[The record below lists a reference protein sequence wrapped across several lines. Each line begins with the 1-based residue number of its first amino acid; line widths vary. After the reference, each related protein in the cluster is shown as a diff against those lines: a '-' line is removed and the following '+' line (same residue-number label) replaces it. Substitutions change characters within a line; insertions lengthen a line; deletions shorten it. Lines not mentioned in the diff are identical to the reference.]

1 MQKGKLFFKV
11 LLLVLIALLGSN
23 QGAFAEQFNSIKDC
37 LEDESKCSEDQLKE
51 VENNEETTTD
61 NNENTPSVGLT
72 FWDFLKMIFATIF
85 VIALLYT
92 VLKFI
97 NKRSRSFSSNQLVEN
112 LGGTA
117 LGTNR
122 SIQIV
127 KIGNRVLVVG
137 VGEDVKLLKEI
148 DDEEEARQIIED
160 YNNRMDQLV
169 QPSDIV
175 TKLIERTRNMK
186 QSNRG
191 EEASSFSSTLKAQ
204 LEELSKGRK
213 KLLDEM
219 EKKGSDKR

>member
-51 VENNEETTTD
+51 VENNEETATD
-61 NNENTPSVGLT
+61 NNENTPTVGLT
-72 FWDFLKMIFATIF
+72 FWDFIKMVFATIF
-85 VIALLYT
+85 VIALLYA

-148 DDEEEARQIIED
+148 DDEDEARQIIND

-175 TKLIERTRNMK
+175 TKLIERTRNIK
-186 QSNRG
+186 QGTSK
-191 EEASSFSSTLKAQ
+191 EETSFSSTLKAQ

-213 KLLDEM
+213 KLFDEM
-219 EKKGSDKR
+219 DKKGSDKR

>member
-61 NNENTPSVGLT
+61 NNENTPTVGLT

-85 VIALLYT
+85 VIALLYAI
-92 VLKFI
+92 LKFI

-175 TKLIERTRNMK
+175 TKLIERTRSIK
-186 QSNRG
+186 QGTSR
-191 EEASSFSSTLKAQ
+191 EETSFSSTLKAQ

-213 KLLDEM
+213 KLFDEM

>member
-213 KLLDEM
+213 KVLDEM

>member
-1 MQKGKLFFKV
+1 LQKGKLFFKV

-61 NNENTPSVGLT
+61 NNENTPTVGLT

-85 VIALLYT
+85 VIALLYAI
-92 VLKFI
+92 LKFI

-175 TKLIERTRNMK
+175 TKLIERTRNIK
-186 QSNRG
+186 QGTSG
-191 EEASSFSSTLKAQ
+191 EETSFSSTLKAQ

-213 KLLDEM
+213 KLFDEM

>member
-51 VENNEETTTD
+51 VENNEETTAD
-61 NNENTPSVGLT
+61 NNENTPTVGLT

>member
-1 MQKGKLFFKV
+1 LQKGKLFFKV

-51 VENNEETTTD
+51 VENNEETATD
-61 NNENTPSVGLT
+61 NNENTPTVGLT
-72 FWDFLKMIFATIF
+72 FWDFIKMIFATIF
-85 VIALLYT
+85 VIALLYA

-148 DDEEEARQIIED
+148 DDEDEARQIIND

-175 TKLIERTRNMK
+175 TKLIERTRNIK
-186 QSNRG
+186 QGTSK
-191 EEASSFSSTLKAQ
+191 EETSFSSTLKAQ

-213 KLLDEM
+213 KLFDEM
-219 EKKGSDKR
+219 DKKGSDKR

>member
-37 LEDESKCSEDQLKE
+37 LEDESKCSEDQLKD

-61 NNENTPSVGLT
+61 NNENTSTVGLT

-85 VIALLYT
+85 VIALLYA

-127 KIGNRVLVVG
+127 KIGNRVIVVG

-175 TKLIERTRNMK
+175 TKLIERTRNIK
-186 QSNRG
+186 QGTSR
-191 EEASSFSSTLKAQ
+191 EEASFSSTLKAQ

-213 KLLDEM
+213 KVFDEM

>member
-61 NNENTPSVGLT
+61 NNENTPTVGLT

-85 VIALLYT
+85 VIALLYAI
-92 VLKFI
+92 LKFI

-175 TKLIERTRNMK
+175 TKLIERTRNIK
-186 QSNRG
+186 QGTSS
-191 EEASSFSSTLKAQ
+191 EETSFSSTLKAQ

-213 KLLDEM
+213 KLFDEM

>member
-51 VENNEETTTD
+51 VETNEETTTD
-61 NNENTPSVGLT
+61 TDENTPSVGLS

-85 VIALLYT
+85 VIALLYAI
-92 VLKFI
+92 LKFI

-137 VGEDVKLLKEI
+137 VGEDVLLLKEI
-148 DDEEEARQIIED
+148 DDENEARQIIDD
-160 YNNRMDQLV
+160 YNHRMDQLV

-175 TKLIERTRNMK
+175 TKLIERTRNIK
-186 QSNRG
+186 QGTSR
-191 EEASSFSSTLKAQ
+191 EETSFSSTLKAQ

-213 KLLDEM
+213 KLFDEM

>member
-1 MQKGKLFFKV
+1 LQKGKLFFKV

-51 VENNEETTTD
+51 VETNEETTTD
-61 NNENTPSVGLT
+61 TDENTPSVGLS

-85 VIALLYT
+85 VIALLYAI
-92 VLKFI
+92 LKFI

-137 VGEDVKLLKEI
+137 VGEDVLLLKEI
-148 DDEEEARQIIED
+148 DDENEARQIIDD
-160 YNNRMDQLV
+160 YNHRMDQLV

-175 TKLIERTRNMK
+175 TKLIERTRNIK
-186 QSNRG
+186 QGTSR
-191 EEASSFSSTLKAQ
+191 EETSFSSTLKAQ

-213 KLLDEM
+213 KLFDEM

>member
-1 MQKGKLFFKV
+1 LQKGKLFFKV

-37 LEDESKCSEDQLKE
+37 LEDESKCSEDQLKD

-61 NNENTPSVGLT
+61 NNENTSTVGLT

-85 VIALLYT
+85 VIALLYA

-127 KIGNRVLVVG
+127 KIGNRVIVVG

-175 TKLIERTRNMK
+175 TKLIERTRNIK
-186 QSNRG
+186 QGTSR
-191 EEASSFSSTLKAQ
+191 EEASFSSTLKAQ

-213 KLLDEM
+213 KVFDEM

>member
-51 VENNEETTTD
+51 IESTEENTTH
-61 NNENTPSVGLT
+61 NNENTPTVGLT

-85 VIALLYT
+85 VIALLYA

-137 VGEDVKLLKEI
+137 VGEDVKLLREI

-160 YNNRMDQLV
+160 YNHRMDQLV

-175 TKLIERTRNMK
+175 TKLIERTRNIK
-186 QSNRG
+186 QGTNT
-191 EEASSFSSTLKAQ
+191 EEASFSSTLKAQ

-213 KLLDEM
+213 KLFDEM

>member
-11 LLLVLIALLGSN
+11 LLLVLFALLGSN

-51 VENNEETTTD
+51 VENNEEATTD
-61 NNENTPSVGLT
+61 KNETTPTVGLT
-72 FWDFLKMIFATIF
+72 FWDFLKMIFATLF

-160 YNNRMDQLV
+160 YNHRMDQLV

-175 TKLIERTRNMK
+175 TKLIERTRNIK
-186 QSNRG
+186 QGTGS
-191 EEASSFSSTLKAQ
+191 EEASFSSTLKAQ

-213 KLLDEM
+213 KLFDEM

>member
-1 MQKGKLFFKV
+1 LQKGKLFFKV

-23 QGAFAEQFNSIKDC
+23 QGALAEQFNSIKDC

-51 VENNEETTTD
+51 VENNEETATD
-61 NNENTPSVGLT
+61 NNENTPTVGLT
-72 FWDFLKMIFATIF
+72 FWDFIKMVFATIF
-85 VIALLYT
+85 VVALLYA

-148 DDEEEARQIIED
+148 DDEDEARQIIND

-175 TKLIERTRNMK
+175 TKLIERTRNIK
-186 QSNRG
+186 QGTSK
-191 EEASSFSSTLKAQ
+191 EETSFSSTLKAQ

-213 KLLDEM
+213 KLFDEM
-219 EKKGSDKR
+219 DKKGSDKR

>member
-1 MQKGKLFFKV
+1 LQKGKLFFKV

-61 NNENTPSVGLT
+61 NNENTPTVGLT

-85 VIALLYT
+85 VIALLYAI
-92 VLKFI
+92 LKFI

-175 TKLIERTRNMK
+175 TKLIERTRNIK
-186 QSNRG
+186 QGTSR
-191 EEASSFSSTLKAQ
+191 EETSFSSMLKAQ

-213 KLLDEM
+213 KLFDEM

>member
-11 LLLVLIALLGSN
+11 LLLVLIALLGSSH
-23 QGAFAEQFNSIKDC
+23 GALAEQFNSIKDC

-51 VENNEETTTD
+51 TDKNGETATDSNEKTAG
-61 NNENTPSVGLT
+61 VGLT
-72 FWDFLKMIFATIF
+72 FWDFLKMIFASIF
-85 VIALLYT
+85 VIGLLYA

-97 NKRSRSFSSNQLVEN
+97 NKRSRSFSSNQIVEN

-127 KIGNRVLVVG
+127 KIGKRVLVVG

-148 DDEEEARQIIED
+148 DDEEEARQMIDD
-160 YNNRMDQLV
+160 YNDRMDQLV

-186 QSNRG
+186 QSNKG

>member
-51 VENNEETTTD
+51 VENNEETTAD
-61 NNENTPSVGLT
+61 NNENTPTVGLT

-191 EEASSFSSTLKAQ
+191 EASSSFSSTLKAQ

-219 EKKGSDKR
+219 EKKGSEKR

>member
-61 NNENTPSVGLT
+61 NNENTPTVGLT

-85 VIALLYT
+85 VIALLYAI
-92 VLKFI
+92 LKFI

-175 TKLIERTRNMK
+175 TKLIERTRNIK
-186 QSNRG
+186 QGTSR
-191 EEASSFSSTLKAQ
+191 EETSFSSTLKAQ

-213 KLLDEM
+213 KLFDEM

>member
-1 MQKGKLFFKV
+1 LQKGKLFFKV

-51 VENNEETTTD
+51 VETNEETTTD
-61 NNENTPSVGLT
+61 TDENTPSVGLS

-85 VIALLYT
+85 VIALLYAI
-92 VLKFI
+92 LKFI

-137 VGEDVKLLKEI
+137 VGEDVLLLKEI
-148 DDEEEARQIIED
+148 DDENEARQIIDD
-160 YNNRMDQLV
+160 YNHRMDQLV

-175 TKLIERTRNMK
+175 TKLIERTRNIK
-186 QSNRG
+186 QGTSR
-191 EEASSFSSTLKAQ
+191 EEASFSSTLKAQ

-213 KLLDEM
+213 KLFDEM

>member
-51 VENNEETTTD
+51 VENNEETATD
-61 NNENTPSVGLT
+61 NNENTPTVGLT
-72 FWDFLKMIFATIF
+72 FWDFIKMIFATIF
-85 VIALLYT
+85 VIALLYA

-148 DDEEEARQIIED
+148 DDEDEARQIIND

-175 TKLIERTRNMK
+175 TKLIERTRNIK
-186 QSNRG
+186 QGTSK
-191 EEASSFSSTLKAQ
+191 EETSFSSTLKAQ

-213 KLLDEM
+213 KLFDEM
-219 EKKGSDKR
+219 DKKGSDKR

>member
-1 MQKGKLFFKV
+1 MQKGMLFFKV

-61 NNENTPSVGLT
+61 NNEATPTVGLT

-85 VIALLYT
+85 VIALLYA

-148 DDEEEARQIIED
+148 DDDEEARQIIED
-160 YNNRMDQLV
+160 YNHRMDQLV

-175 TKLIERTRNMK
+175 TKLIERTRNIK
-186 QSNRG
+186 QGTSR
-191 EEASSFSSTLKAQ
+191 EETSFSSTLKAQ

-213 KLLDEM
+213 KLFDEM

>member
-11 LLLVLIALLGSN
+11 LLLVLIALLGSY

-51 VENNEETTTD
+51 VETNEETTTD
-61 NNENTPSVGLT
+61 TDENTPSVGLS

-85 VIALLYT
+85 VIALLYAI
-92 VLKFI
+92 LKFI

-137 VGEDVKLLKEI
+137 VGEDVLLLKEI
-148 DDEEEARQIIED
+148 DDENEARQIIDD
-160 YNNRMDQLV
+160 YNHRMDQLV

-175 TKLIERTRNMK
+175 TKLIERTRNIK
-186 QSNRG
+186 QGTSR
-191 EEASSFSSTLKAQ
+191 EETSFSSTLKAQ

-213 KLLDEM
+213 KLFDEM

>member
-213 KLLDEM
+213 KLLDEL

>member
-148 DDEEEARQIIED
+148 DDEEEARQIIEN

-191 EEASSFSSTLKAQ
+191 EEASSFSSTLKTQ

>member
-11 LLLVLIALLGSN
+11 LLLVLVALLGSN
-23 QGAFAEQFNSIKDC
+23 HGAFAEQFNSIKDC

-51 VENNEETTTD
+51 VENNEETAAD
-61 NNENTPSVGLT
+61 NNENTPTVGLT
-72 FWDFLKMIFATIF
+72 FWDFIKMIFATIF
-85 VIALLYT
+85 VIALLYA

-148 DDEEEARQIIED
+148 DDEDEARQIITD

-175 TKLIERTRNMK
+175 TKLIERTRNIK
-186 QSNRG
+186 QGTSK
-191 EEASSFSSTLKAQ
+191 EETSFSSTLKTQ

-213 KLLDEM
+213 KLFDEM
-219 EKKGSDKR
+219 DKKGSDKR

>member
-61 NNENTPSVGLT
+61 NNENTPTVGLT

-85 VIALLYT
+85 VIALLYAI
-92 VLKFI
+92 LKFI

-175 TKLIERTRNMK
+175 TKLIERARNIK
-186 QSNRG
+186 QGTSR
-191 EEASSFSSTLKAQ
+191 EETSFSSTLKAQ

-213 KLLDEM
+213 KLFDEM

>member
-11 LLLVLIALLGSN
+11 LLLVLIALQGSN

-61 NNENTPSVGLT
+61 NNENTSTVGLT

-85 VIALLYT
+85 VIALLYAI
-92 VLKFI
+92 LKFI

-148 DDEEEARQIIED
+148 DDEDEARQIIND
-160 YNNRMDQLV
+160 YNDRMDQLV

-175 TKLIERTRNMK
+175 TKLIERTRNIK
-186 QSNRG
+186 QGSSR
-191 EEASSFSSTLKAQ
+191 EEASFSSTLKAQ

-213 KLLDEM
+213 KLFDEM

>member
-11 LLLVLIALLGSN
+11 LLLVLVALLGSN
-23 QGAFAEQFNSIKDC
+23 HGAFAEQFNSIKDC

-61 NNENTPSVGLT
+61 TDENTPSVGLS

-85 VIALLYT
+85 VIALLYAI
-92 VLKFI
+92 LKFI

-137 VGEDVKLLKEI
+137 VGEDVLLLKEI
-148 DDEEEARQIIED
+148 DDENEARQIIDD
-160 YNNRMDQLV
+160 YNDRMEQLV

-175 TKLIERTRNMK
+175 TKLIERTRNIK
-186 QSNRG
+186 QGTGR
-191 EEASSFSSTLKAQ
+191 EEASFSSTLKAQ

-213 KLLDEM
+213 KLFDEM

>member
-1 MQKGKLFFKV
+1 LQKGKLFFKV

-61 NNENTPSVGLT
+61 NNENTPTVGLT

-85 VIALLYT
+85 VIALLYAI
-92 VLKFI
+92 LKFI

-175 TKLIERTRNMK
+175 TKLIERTRNIK
-186 QSNRG
+186 QGTSR
-191 EEASSFSSTLKAQ
+191 EETSFSSTLKAQ

-213 KLLDEM
+213 KLFDEM

>member
-11 LLLVLIALLGSN
+11 LLLVLVALLGSN

-51 VENNEETTTD
+51 VENNEETATD
-61 NNENTPSVGLT
+61 NNENTPTVGLT
-72 FWDFLKMIFATIF
+72 FWDFIKMIFATIF
-85 VIALLYT
+85 VIALLYA

-148 DDEEEARQIIED
+148 DDEDEARQIITD

-175 TKLIERTRNMK
+175 TKLIERTRNIK
-186 QSNRG
+186 QGTSK
-191 EEASSFSSTLKAQ
+191 EETSFSSTLKAQ

-213 KLLDEM
+213 KLFDEM
-219 EKKGSDKR
+219 DKKGSDKR

>member
-23 QGAFAEQFNSIKDC
+23 QGALAEQFNSIKDC

-51 VENNEETTTD
+51 VENNEETATD
-61 NNENTPSVGLT
+61 NNENTPTVGLT
-72 FWDFLKMIFATIF
+72 FWDFIKMVFATIF
-85 VIALLYT
+85 VVALLYA

-148 DDEEEARQIIED
+148 DDEDEARQIIND

-175 TKLIERTRNMK
+175 TKLIERTRNIK
-186 QSNRG
+186 QGTSK
-191 EEASSFSSTLKAQ
+191 EETSFSSTLKAQ

-213 KLLDEM
+213 KLFDEM
-219 EKKGSDKR
+219 DKKGSDKR

>member
-23 QGAFAEQFNSIKDC
+23 QGALAEQFNSIKDC

-51 VENNEETTTD
+51 VENNEEPATD
-61 NNENTPSVGLT
+61 NNENTPTVGLT
-72 FWDFLKMIFATIF
+72 FWDFIKMVFATIF
-85 VIALLYT
+85 VIALLYA

-148 DDEEEARQIIED
+148 DDEDEARQIIND

-175 TKLIERTRNMK
+175 TKLIERTRNIK
-186 QSNRG
+186 QGTSK
-191 EEASSFSSTLKAQ
+191 EETSFSSTLKAQ

-213 KLLDEM
+213 KLFDEM
-219 EKKGSDKR
+219 DKKGSDKR

>member
-1 MQKGKLFFKV
+1 LQKGKLFFKV

-61 NNENTPSVGLT
+61 NNENTPTVGLT

-85 VIALLYT
+85 VIALLYAI
-92 VLKFI
+92 LKFI

-175 TKLIERTRNMK
+175 TKLIERTRKIK
-186 QSNRG
+186 QGTSR
-191 EEASSFSSTLKAQ
+191 EETSFSSTLKAQ

-213 KLLDEM
+213 KLFDEM

>member
-1 MQKGKLFFKV
+1 MLFFKV

-61 NNENTPSVGLT
+61 NNEATPTVGLT

-85 VIALLYT
+85 VIALLYA

-148 DDEEEARQIIED
+148 DDDEEARQIIED
-160 YNNRMDQLV
+160 YNHRMDQLV

-175 TKLIERTRNMK
+175 TKLIERTRNIK
-186 QSNRG
+186 QGTSR
-191 EEASSFSSTLKAQ
+191 EETSFSSTLKAQ

-213 KLLDEM
+213 KLFDEM

>member
-23 QGAFAEQFNSIKDC
+23 KGAFAEQFNSIKDC

-51 VENNEETTTD
+51 VENNEETATD
-61 NNENTPSVGLT
+61 NNENTPTVGLT
-72 FWDFLKMIFATIF
+72 FWDFIKMIFATIF
-85 VIALLYT
+85 VIALLYA

-148 DDEEEARQIIED
+148 DDEDEARQIIND

-175 TKLIERTRNMK
+175 TKLIERTRNIK
-186 QSNRG
+186 QGTSK
-191 EEASSFSSTLKAQ
+191 EETSFSSTLKAQ

-213 KLLDEM
+213 KLFDEM
-219 EKKGSDKR
+219 DKKGSDKR

>member
-51 VENNEETTTD
+51 VENNEETTAD
-61 NNENTPSVGLT
+61 NNENTPTVGLT

-191 EEASSFSSTLKAQ
+191 EEVSSFSSTLKAQ